1 MKKQILKAALALF
14 IVTTALPAHAF
25 FQVEE
30 QKKMAVPTFAL
41 MGTVPLTQ
49 IGHGFVGLVKSK
61 GDNQKMGF
69 AFSQL
74 IPKDWNYFVSTSV
87 DLNKKV
93 IWDTGVRQDW
103 VEAVE
108 GIAKT
113 TDSRILIDWK
123 FKSVLVV
130 ASDESGDKR
139 VYVNPRG
146 LAKTAPLLTLPENH
160 PMRNI
165 EQK

>member
-1 MKKQILKAALALF
+1 MKKQLLKSALVIL
-14 IVTTALPAHAF
+14 IVTTTLPAQAF

-49 IGHGFVGLVKSK
+49 IGHGFAGLVKSK
-61 GDNQKMGF
+61 GTNQMAY

-74 IPKDWNYFVSTSV
+74 IPKEWNYFVSTSV
-87 DLNKKV
+87 DLTRKV
-93 IWDTGVRQDW
+93 TWNTGVSEDW
-103 VEAVE
+103 VKAIEQ
-108 GIAKT
+108 IAET
-113 TDSRILIDWK
+113 TRSRVLIDWK

-130 ASDESGDKR
+130 AFDESGDKR

-146 LAKTAPLLTLPENH
+146 QAGASPLITLPENH
-160 PMRNI
+160 SMRNI
-165 EQK
+165 EIN